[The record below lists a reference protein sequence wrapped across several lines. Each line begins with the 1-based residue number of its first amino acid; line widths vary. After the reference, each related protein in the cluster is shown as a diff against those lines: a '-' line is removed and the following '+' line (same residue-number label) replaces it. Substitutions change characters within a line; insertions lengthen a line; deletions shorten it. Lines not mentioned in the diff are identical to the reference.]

1 MSDERRGILLG
12 IGAYLSWGLF
22 PLYWPLL
29 KPAVAIE
36 ILSHR
41 IVWSFVFV
49 AVLLLVRRRWAWIG
63 ALRGDRR
70 RLTLLVVASLVI
82 AVNWGIY
89 IWAVNAGYVVE
100 SALGYFIN
108 PLVTVVLA
116 VVLLHEHLRRVQW
129 VAVGLAS
136 VAVLVLTVGT
146 GRPPWIGLTLA
157 LSFATYGLA
166 KKKVDMPAVESL
178 AVETAIL
185 TLPALVLLLAYNNSG
200 SGAFG
205 HGSTSVTLL
214 LALSGVVT
222 AIPLLMFGAAAPLI
236 PLSTMG
242 LLQYLTPCM
251 QFLIGLTVFHESMS
265 AVRWAG
271 FILVWC
277 ALAVFSIDQLHHARA
292 RRPTPALAP
301 LAPSDADWSVDE
313 PVHPAKGQ

>member
-12 IGAYLSWGLF
+12 VGAYLSCGLF

-89 IWAVNAGYVVE
+89 IWAVNAGHVVE

-108 PLVTVVLA
+108 PLVTVLLA

-129 VAVGLAS
+129 VAVGLAT

-146 GRPPWIGLTLA
+146 GRPPWIGLSLA

-185 TLPALVLLLAYNNSG
+185 TLPALVLLLAYNHSG

-277 ALAVFSIDQLHHARA
+277 ALAVFSIDQLHHART
-292 RRPTPALAP
+292 RRPTPLP
-301 LAPSDADWSVDE
+301 LADADWSVDE